1 MKSGKYNV
9 KAQGHGASFMPMEV
23 TLSENKIEDIKV
35 DAKGE
40 TKGVAD
46 EVFRRLP
53 EEIVENQT
61 LNVDT
66 VSGATISSHGVID
79 GVALAISEAGGDP
92 DEWKNRAKPKEQR
105 AKNETYTTDV
115 VVVGAGGAGL
125 AAAARSIQH
134 GKDVIVL
141 EKFPQIGG
149 NTSRAGGPMNAAEPD
164 WQNKF
169 KALAGEKETLEEL
182 AATPLEEI
190 DPEYQ
195 EDFKKLQKQIKGYV
209 ASGADYLSI

>member
-1 MKSGKYNV
+1 MSGKT
-9 KAQGHGASFMPMEV
+9 E
-23 TLSENKIEDIKV
+23 
-35 DAKGE
+35 
-40 TKGVAD
+40 
-46 EVFRRLP
+46 
-53 EEIVENQT
+53 
-61 LNVDT
+61 LN
-66 VSGATISSHGVID
+66 
-79 GVALAISEAGGDP
+79 
-92 DEWKNRAKPKEQR
+92 NRYLLPKEQR
-105 AKNETYTTDV
+105 AKDETYTTDV

-134 GKDVIVL
+134 DKDVIVL

-195 EDFKKLQKQIKGYV
+195 EDFKKLQKQI
-209 ASGADYLSI
+209 

>member
-1 MKSGKYNV
+1 MKSGKYEV
-9 KAQGHGASFMPMEV
+9 RAKGHGASFMPMEV
-23 TLSENKIEDIKV
+23 TLSEDKIEDIKV

-53 EEIVENQT
+53 EEIVKNQT

-79 GVALAISEAGGDP
+79 GVAAAISEAGGDP
-92 DEWKNRAKPKEQR
+92 DEWKKRAKPAEQR
-105 AKNETYTTDV
+105 EKDETYTTDV
-115 VVVGAGGAGL
+115 AIVGAGGAGL

-134 GKDVIVL
+134 NKKVIVL

-164 WQNKF
+164 WQKQF

-182 AATPLEEI
+182 AATPVEKI

-195 EDFKKLQKQIKGYV
+195 TDFKELQKQIKKICCFW
-209 ASGADYLSI
+209 S

>member
-61 LNVDT
+61 LNVDKFIKCFDPNQLYLFT
-66 VSGATISSHGVID
+66 AYS
-79 GVALAISEAGGDP
+79 LLKNSE
-92 DEWKNRAKPKEQR
+92 N
-105 AKNETYTTDV
+105 NY
-115 VVVGAGGAGL
+115 
-125 AAAARSIQH
+125 
-134 GKDVIVL
+134 
-141 EKFPQIGG
+141 EKFGRVEYNLNDIENYKSIVDEIRESDSFYNSHIIVENNKVYTIDDFFKEYNEFIGKINEG
-149 NTSRAGGPMNAAEPD
+149 
-164 WQNKF
+164 
-169 KALAGEKETLEEL
+169 
-182 AATPLEEI
+182 
-190 DPEYQ
+190 
-195 EDFKKLQKQIKGYV
+195 
-209 ASGADYLSI
+209 